1 MTLYEITENITEE
14 PEEAVT
20 IKEASKRLN
29 RTVGSLYGAAAEG
42 RLINGRYYLRAA
54 DRTLSRNKDRNLQN
68 WRNCGMDKDTL
79 QKAKELE
86 RDVKSI
92 TRILEEHDKHH
103 WVQVVS
109 PKTDDGQSKRF
120 QNDLAEWLRQQKEI
134 YEKELADL

>member
-1 MTLYEITENITEE
+1 
-14 PEEAVT
+14 
-20 IKEASKRLN
+20 
-29 RTVGSLYGAAAEG
+29 
-42 RLINGRYYLRAA
+42 
-54 DRTLSRNKDRNLQN
+54 
-68 WRNCGMDKDTL
+68 MDKDTL

-109 PKTDDGQSKRF
+109 PKTDDGQSERF
-120 QNDLAEWLRQQKEI
+120 QDDLAEWLRQQKEI

>member
-1 MTLYEITENITEE
+1 
-14 PEEAVT
+14 
-20 IKEASKRLN
+20 
-29 RTVGSLYGAAAEG
+29 
-42 RLINGRYYLRAA
+42 
-54 DRTLSRNKDRNLQN
+54 
-68 WRNCGMDKDTL
+68 MDKDTL

-86 RDVKSI
+86 RDIKSI
-92 TRILEEHDKHH
+92 TQILEEHNKQH

>member
-1 MTLYEITENITEE
+1 
-14 PEEAVT
+14 
-20 IKEASKRLN
+20 
-29 RTVGSLYGAAAEG
+29 
-42 RLINGRYYLRAA
+42 
-54 DRTLSRNKDRNLQN
+54 
-68 WRNCGMDKDTL
+68 MDKDTL

-120 QNDLAEWLRQQKEI
+120 QNDLAEW
-134 YEKELADL
+134 

>member
-1 MTLYEITENITEE
+1 
-14 PEEAVT
+14 
-20 IKEASKRLN
+20 
-29 RTVGSLYGAAAEG
+29 
-42 RLINGRYYLRAA
+42 
-54 DRTLSRNKDRNLQN
+54 
-68 WRNCGMDKDTL
+68 MDKDTL

-120 QNDLAEWLRQQKEI
+120 RMILQNGKAAKRNI
-134 YEKELADL
+134 

>member
-1 MTLYEITENITEE
+1 MSRGKKIAKENINTEQA
-14 PEEAVT
+14 AVT
-20 IKEASKRLN
+20 NQELLCAIK
-29 RTVGSLYGAAAEG
+29 TVSRYCAEHPHCVRCAMISHCGS
-42 RLINGRYYLRAA
+42 
-54 DRTLSRNKDRNLQN
+54 TLPREWDFSEL
-68 WRNCGMDKDTL
+68 RNCGMDKDTL